1 MITEKFL
8 QNVLTFVI
16 FESQIIL
23 VDQIFRKEDIL

>member
-16 FESQIIL
+16 FESQIIP